1 MNALQQAYIQNILN
15 NGNEEAMIKAQ
26 KALVSNFFIPISDL
40 TFYSWQQECEIT
52 VDTISKPFLR
62 EVFSSPE
69 EALRSLRNKKG
80 VYTLSYYKGQW
91 WMSIGSGDVLS
102 KHYPK

>member
-1 MNALQQAYIQNILN
+1 MNALQQSYVQNIRNLDT
-15 NGNEEAMIKAQ
+15 ESLIEAQ
-26 KALVSNFFIPISDL
+26 KALVSNFFSPINDM
-40 TFYSWQQECEIT
+40 TFHSWQQECE
-52 VDTISKPFLR
+52 VTIDFRSKPFLR
-62 EVFSSPE
+62 EVFSSAE
-69 EALRSLRNKKG
+69 EALRSLRNDKG

>member
-1 MNALQQAYIQNILN
+1 MNALQQAYIQNITKNLDK
-15 NGNEEAMIKAQ
+15 EVMRKAQ
-26 KALVSNFFIPISDL
+26 KALVDGFFVPISDL

-80 VYTLSYYKGQW
+80 IYTLSYHKGEW
-91 WMSIGSGDVLS
+91 WVSTGSGDVLS